1 MNDNTKLLCTTG
13 FTVDKQSN
21 AITSDARIGYHFH
34 LPHQNTTIKGF
45 YAMSGTIIAKIIE
58 DIGNNSFLSFEA
70 IANPFRDAY
79 AFQLRLCVNGMPPQP
94 SSFYS
99 PSLHENSMMY

>member
-1 MNDNTKLLCTTG
+1 MICTYG
-13 FTVDKQSN
+13 FTVDKNTRSL
-21 AITSDARIGYHFH
+21 TSDARIGYDFH

-45 YAMSGTIIAKIIE
+45 YSMNGTCITKVIE

-70 IANPFRDAY
+70 LANPIRDAY
-79 AFQLRLCVNGMPPQP
+79 AFQIRLNVNGMPPQP